1 LKCSFEERWLHKI
14 NSLGKTGVAQEMK
27 IGAFIPQ
34 CYEFDMLV
42 VTVTE
47 SLVAESQLTEIPNVV
62 NQSPDLV
69 ICIPF

>member
-1 LKCSFEERWLHKI
+1 
-14 NSLGKTGVAQEMK
+14 MK